1 MLRASKPARHRASGM
16 RGPTAASRTAPK
28 GAPKRTQISAQ
39 IRAALAPVMLAYGIV
54 MCGIS
59 HVSTVLAATETVSQ
73 PSPAFAYHPDLRPV
87 HAVSSTMIRVDGGL
101 LPVYSSADLDQ
112 AHPQIVRAVIVV
124 HGKLRN
130 ADSYFATIQHAESLA
145 GDNAADTTLILAPQ
159 FLATLDIAPNRVSDK
174 VLRWQDNAWMAGE
187 PAVGPAP
194 VSSYRALDVLIT
206 QLADRQHFPN
216 LREIIIAGHSGGA
229 QVAQRY
235 AVASH
240 NGDALAHDGI
250 RVRFLLSSPSTYA
263 YFDTQRPV
271 AVASGAQEH
280 KLGGSGDNSGNEE
293 SGGGEH
299 GSTRHKVDDY
309 GARMTFAP
317 FDAAACPA
325 FDEWKYGMRN
335 RPAYLAADDPKTL
348 ESAYVLR
355 DVTYLVGGNDDSPT
369 QKAMDKSC
377 PAEAQ
382 GSNRVIRAES
392 YYAYLQQRHPG
403 LHQRFHVV
411 PDVGHNQA
419 KMLTS
424 VCALHVM
431 FGKPGCS
438 H

>member
-1 MLRASKPARHRASGM
+1 MLRVSKLARHRAATYGRA
-16 RGPTAASRTAPK
+16 RGVVIARF
-28 GAPKRTQISAQ
+28 
-39 IRAALAPVMLAYGIV
+39 MLAYGMIV
-54 MCGIS
+54 CGVIVCG
-59 HVSTVLAATETVSQ
+59 VSRAAPVLAATKTTSQ
-73 PSPAFAYHPDLRPV
+73 TTPAFAYHPDLRPV
-87 HAVSSTMIRVDGGL
+87 HAVSSTMISVDGGL
-101 LPVYSSADLDQ
+101 LPVYVSADLDQ
-112 AHPQIVRAVIVV
+112 AHPQIVRAVIVI

-130 ADSYFATIQHAESLA
+130 ADSYFATIRHAESLA
-145 GDNAADTTLILAPQ
+145 GDDAANTTLIIAPQ
-159 FLATLDIAPNRVSDK
+159 FLATLDIAPNQVSDK

-187 PAVGPAP
+187 PAVGPTP
-194 VSSYRALDVLIT
+194 VSSYRALDALIT
-206 QLADRQHFPN
+206 QLADRQRFPN

-240 NGDALAHDGI
+240 NGDALARNGI

-263 YFDTQRPV
+263 YFDAQRPV
-271 AVASGAQEH
+271 ASGPDEGTLEA
-280 KLGGSGDNSGNEE
+280 KGSGNNKDQIKGDGDEE
-293 SGGGEH
+293 GKGE
-299 GSTRHKVDDY
+299 DY
-309 GARMTFAP
+309 GARIAFAP

-325 FDEWKYGMRN
+325 FDEWKYGMKN
-335 RPAYLAADDPKTL
+335 RPAYLAADNPKAL
-348 ESAYVLR
+348 EDAYISR

-403 LHQRFHVV
+403 LHQSFHVV
-411 PDVGHNQA
+411 PGVGHNQA

-438 H
+438 R